1 MVSMAEVAHQ
11 LGTQLRQKCQ
21 LSCLARQAME
31 LDVQMGRATGWD
43 LFSDAATSRN
53 VATKIGALVAISP
66 IPLLHL
72 YLI

>member
-1 MVSMAEVAHQ
+1 MVSMADVAHQ
-11 LGTQLRQKCQ
+11 LGTQIRQKCQ
-21 LSCLARQAME
+21 MARQAME